1 VGQISWMLALR
12 EAGLASLTAFVPNLL
27 GKLLQFSALEA
38 RATPRHSNA
47 IDCQPSCRLECAL

>member
-1 VGQISWMLALR
+1 LALR